1 MNQNI
6 KALIV
11 DDEDVIRQMVG
22 RVLKYMNIQSEDADN
37 GFQALEKIKA
47 SRFDIII
54 ADIRMPN
61 MDGMELLKIVR
72 MEQPGIDVIIM
83 TGHAAKYSY
92 VDVVEA
98 GAEDFINKPFS
109 VEELKAK
116 MERVMRERSMMKEL
130 ISKSAQLEKAYR
142 DLLAAKDEVAKLG
155 NTTNHEREYLLAE
168 IDRLKLDNTRL
179 GSKGGAK

>member
-1 MNQNI
+1 MNEPM
-6 KALIV
+6 KVLIV

-22 RVLKYMNIQSEDADN
+22 RVLKYMAIESEGAEN
-37 GFQALEKIKA
+37 GFQALERLKTG
-47 SRFDIII
+47 RFDIII

-61 MDGMELLKIVR
+61 MDGMELLKVVR
-72 MEQPGIDVIIM
+72 MENPDIDVIIM

-98 GAEDFINKPFS
+98 GAADFINKPFS

-116 MERVMRERSMMKEL
+116 MERVLRERAMMKEL
-130 ISKSAQLEKAYR
+130 IGKSTQLEKAYME
-142 DLLAAKDEVAKLG
+142 LLAAKDEVARLS
-155 NTTNHEREYLLAE
+155 NATNHEKEFLLGE

-179 GSKGGAK
+179 GKKGGDK

>member
-1 MNQNI
+1 MTEPI
-6 KALIV
+6 KVLIV

-22 RVLKYMNIQSEDADN
+22 RVLKYMAIESDGAEN
-37 GFQALEKIKA
+37 GFQALEKLKA
-47 SRFDIII
+47 GRYDIII

-61 MDGMELLKIVR
+61 MDGMELLKIAR
-72 MEQPGIDVIIM
+72 MEHSNIDVIIM

-98 GAEDFINKPFS
+98 GAADFINKPFS

-116 MERVMRERSMMKEL
+116 MERVLRERAMMREL
-130 ISKSAQLEKAYR
+130 VGKSAQLEKAYME
-142 DLLAAKDEVAKLG
+142 LLAAKDEIARLG
-155 NTTNHEREYLLAE
+155 NATNREKDFLAGE
-168 IDRLKLDNTRL
+168 IDRLKQDNARL